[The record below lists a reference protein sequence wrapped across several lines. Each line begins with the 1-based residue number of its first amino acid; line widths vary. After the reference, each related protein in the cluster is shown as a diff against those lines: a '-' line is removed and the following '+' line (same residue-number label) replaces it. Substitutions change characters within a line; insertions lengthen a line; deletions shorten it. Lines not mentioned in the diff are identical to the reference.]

1 MPYKLIISII
11 LASLV
16 FFYIS
21 LKFREIAKYRNRN
34 SISRIFFLA
43 KNYELPDLNWKTLQN
58 HFPNLFLDLNWYV
71 GDINDENEHVD
82 DYRKFQDQMTR
93 HHQLSGQLCCNVLKI
108 NSYTIFL
115 KKKYIGFYLNSC
127 LNHCYIFAKKMNYI
141 RTFFMKNI

>member
-82 DYRKFQDQMTR
+82 DYRKFQDQKTR

-108 NSYTIFL
+108 NSHIIFL
-115 KKKYIGFYLNSC
+115 KKKQYFDFCLNSC
-127 LNHCYIFAKKMNYI
+127 LNHCQIFAKK
-141 RTFFMKNI
+141 

>member
-82 DYRKFQDQMTR
+82 DYRKFQDQKTR

-108 NSYTIFL
+108 NSHIIFL
-115 KKKYIGFYLNSC
+115 KKKYIDFCLNSC
-127 LNHCYIFAKKMNYI
+127 LNHCQIFAKK
-141 RTFFMKNI
+141 